1 MTYDLADDSPQ
12 PPLVPPPPPP
22 PAHGAAVPPPPSVS
36 APSPSQPQAPA
47 SRDRIIVLGRRA
59 AGKTVFL
66 ARLYERLWTSKGDIH
81 MAAVDGQT
89 HLGLLSQ
96 IDAMEKKRWP
106 ASTEQLTHF
115 KIDVTYRGEKYL
127 MVALDYPGEVF
138 RRAFMEGADEP
149 AVRELLDNI
158 DRAAAVIVLVDPGV
172 MFEQDRIK
180 QADQDFGLVAAIKR
194 IRDWPGAET
203 VPVAITLTKCDRFR
217 DELEA
222 EGGIAKFVKE
232 KYSNLY
238 RVTFERGRRG
248 MVFAASAV
256 RGKKDGLG
264 REVPDLSKPPKGL
277 VEPLEYCLKSM
288 QVHRAARAS
297 EEQRERMARAAEEA
311 MIAEQE
317 ADRKM
322 ARFSGWLIGGAIA
335 VVLVALVLFLVWIP
349 RLSGSGTRP
358 PAGGPPPI
366 SGSSGR

>member
-1 MTYDLADDSPQ
+1 VT
-12 PPLVPPPPPP
+12 
-22 PAHGAAVPPPPSVS
+22 
-36 APSPSQPQAPA
+36 
-47 SRDRIIVLGRRA
+47 RDRIIVLGRRA

-66 ARLYERLWTSKGDIH
+66 ARLYERLWNSKGEIH

-89 HLGLLSQ
+89 HVSLLSQ

-106 ASTEQLTHF
+106 ASTEYLTHF
-115 KIDVTYRGEKYL
+115 KIDVTYRNEKYL

-149 AVRELLDNI
+149 AVRELLENI

-203 VPVAITLTKCDRFR
+203 VPIAITLTKCDRFM
-217 DELEA
+217 DELTA
-222 EGGIAKFVKE
+222 EGGIAKFVKQR
-232 KYSNLY
+232 YSNLY
-238 RVTFERGRRG
+238 RATFERGRRG

-264 REVPDLSKPPKGL
+264 REIPDLSKPPKGL
-277 VEPLEYCLKSM
+277 VEPLEYCLRSM
-288 QVHRAARAS
+288 QEHRAAKV
-297 EEQRERMARAAEEA
+297 ERERRDRLARVAEEA

-317 ADRKM
+317 ADRKV
-322 ARFSGWLIGGAIA
+322 ASLSAWLIGGAIVF
-335 VVLVALVLFLVWIP
+335 VVAAAFVLFRFMPGWLGA
-349 RLSGSGTRP
+349 SG
-358 PAGGPPPI
+358 
-366 SGSSGR
+366 